1 VNHQTMLDLSVG
13 VGEVCTCDT
22 ELLQRSNASYG
33 EVRRDRVPGSGFT
46 TKHNEIWV
54 LVPDLL
60 KGSDYSGSMVERSN
74 YNVFLEKFSSVDGV
88 ISLGG
93 GYRTYAIALTL
104 KALRNE
110 EIQAVTALRDCPLMD
125 EDNHTEMEWGAYV
138 KQWAEHGAT
147 DFRHSLNEHLKLE
160 DDHVDLWDELTDITD
175 DDLKNFYICMRSGN
189 EEFTN
194 QEGYRSVDILTD
206 KAAKG
211 SSVDAIATFIQQLK
225 EDQAGV
231 SQLSLELT

>member
-33 EVRRDRVPGSGFT
+33 EVRRDRVSGFT
-46 TKHNEIWV
+46 TRHNEIWV

-60 KGSDYSGSMVERSN
+60 KGSDYSGNMVERSN

-88 ISLGG
+88 ISLVG
-93 GYRTYAIALTL
+93 GYGTYAIALTL
-104 KALRNE
+104 KALRSE
-110 EIQAVTALRDCPLMD
+110 EIQECLAALSDYPLMD
-125 EDNHTEMEWGAYV
+125 DENHTEMEWGAYE
-138 KQWAEHGAT
+138 KQWVEHGAT
-147 DFRHSLNEHLKLE
+147 DFRDELNKHLKLE

-175 DDLKNFYICMRSGN
+175 SDLKNFYISCRSGN
-189 EEFTN
+189 EEFIN
-194 QEGYRSVDILTD
+194 EEGYNSVWIFTD

-211 SSVDAIATFIQQLK
+211 SSVDAIATFIQKLK
-225 EDQAGV
+225 EKQSGV